1 MKTPVE
7 RFGVI
12 ADDLTGAMDA
22 GAGFA
27 RMGLDTIVIFGDRPV
42 PEATVVVVSTDSRVA
57 APLTAYQKVKKEAH
71 KLAGLYVY
79 KKIDSTLRGNIG
91 QELRA
96 VMDALGTEK
105 AIVSPAFPGNKRSV
119 VGSRLLVDNVP
130 VDKTSFAEDP
140 VSPVTEAHIPTLLY
154 KQGGFEVESIDLD
167 DVEKGPSHISRQ
179 IFNNKHRVIVIDA
192 VEQVHLKYI
201 AEALA
206 MGSSSWLPCGS
217 AGLAIEL
224 PLAFGYKQRETEPV
238 EPMVSGKP
246 VLIVAGS
253 RHEATVRQI
262 KMAEARLDLSLI
274 SVESGEFVHRQG
286 RLARQG
292 QLVKEVGKFLNC
304 GRNVIITSAFSQY
317 MPVLK
322 GTVARILAEIAVG
335 AVRQWEVAGLILTGG
350 DVARETCE
358 ALNVNGIRILRE
370 LEPGVIAGEMMG
382 GIKEGL
388 KVITKAGGFGS
399 DEAIVDAICYLGR
412 NKRWNRKASP
422 CSA

>member
-27 RMGLDTIVIFGDRPV
+27 VKGLNTIVIFGDSPI
-42 PEATVVVVSTDSRVA
+42 PEATVAVVSTDSRVVA
-57 APLTAYQKVKKEAH
+57 SLTAYQKVQKEAR

-105 AIVSPAFPGNKRSV
+105 AVVSPAFPDNKRSV
-119 VGSRLLVDNVP
+119 VGGRLLVDNVP
-130 VDKTSFAEDP
+130 VDKTSFVEDP

-154 KQGGFEVESIDLD
+154 KQGGFEVGSIGLD
-167 DVEKGPSHISRQ
+167 DVEKGPSYIGRQ
-179 IFNNKHRVIVIDA
+179 ILNNKHRVIVIDA

-217 AGLAIEL
+217 AGLAMEL
-224 PLAFGYKQRETEPV
+224 PLAFGYKQREMEPV

-246 VLIVAGS
+246 VLIVVGS
-253 RHEATVRQI
+253 RHETSVRQI
-262 KMAEARLDLSLI
+262 RMAETHLGLSLI
-274 SVESGEFVHRQG
+274 PVEPGEFVRRQG
-286 RLARQG
+286 RLAREG
-292 QLVKEVGKFLNC
+292 QLAREVGEFLRC

-317 MPVLK
+317 MPILK
-322 GTVARILAEIAVG
+322 GTIARILAEIAVR
-335 AVRQWEVAGLILTGG
+335 AVRQREVAGLVLTGG
-350 DVARETCE
+350 DVAREICE
-358 ALNVNGIRILRE
+358 ALSVNGIKILRE
-370 LEPGVIAGEMMG
+370 LEPGVVVGEMMG

-388 KVITKAGGFGS
+388 KIITKAGGFGS
-399 DEAIVDAICYLGR
+399 DEAIVEAICYLGR
-412 NKRWNRKASP
+412 NERWNREVSP